1 MEKSNSFAYY
11 LNKYLA
17 VHLPGERGL
26 ATNSIMSYRDSFSLF
41 LKFLKSE
48 KHLRPEQLQM
58 SFLTREL
65 IVEFATWLEAS
76 RKCSISTRNQ
86 RIGAIRA
93 FCKWL
98 AYENPEFLKLSAEV
112 EALKL
117 KKNAKPAINYLSVEA
132 LQCLLNQPNSSTK
145 EGLRDLT
152 LLALT
157 YDTGARVSE
166 IINLRFVDIRFSGPP
181 TIRLTGKGDKSRIV
195 PLLPQTV
202 AYLKTYVE
210 RWNFNVGEMQQSYV
224 FTNRSG
230 KKYTRAGIKYILDKH
245 VAAAKLSAP
254 TLLPENI
261 STHSLRHSKAMHLLQ
276 SGVNIVYIRDI
287 LGHSDLNTT
296 ERYARADTKM
306 KREALDRAEIAMPVQ
321 PILMQEKPL
330 ESLTHS
336 IEADMENWLK
346 NITKT

>member
-1 MEKSNSFAYY
+1 MEKSNSFAHY

-17 VHLPGERGL
+17 VHLPGERWL

-41 LKFLKSE
+41 LKFLKLE

-76 RKCSISTRNQ
+76 RKCSIATRNQ
-86 RIGAIRA
+86 RIGSIRA

-98 AYENPEFLKLSAEV
+98 AYENPEFLKLSADV

-117 KKNAKPAINYLSVEA
+117 KKAAKPKVIYLSVEA
-132 LQCLLNQPNSSTK
+132 MQYLLNQPDSSTK
-145 EGLRDLT
+145 EGIRDLT
-152 LLALT
+152 LLALI

-181 TIRLTGKGDKSRIV
+181 TIRLTGKGNKSRIV
-195 PLLPQTV
+195 PLLPETV
-202 AYLKTYVE
+202 AYLRAYVE
-210 RWNFNVGEMQQSYV
+210 RWNFDMSKIPQNYV

-230 KKYTRAGIKYILDKH
+230 KNYTRAGIKYILDKYA
-245 VAAAKLSAP
+245 AAAKLSMP
-254 TLLPENI
+254 MLLPDNI
-261 STHSLRHSKAMHLLQ
+261 SSHSLRHSKAMHLLQ

-306 KREALDRAEIAMPVQ
+306 KREALERAEIVMPFQ
-321 PILMQEKPL
+321 PIVIPEKPPDAF
-330 ESLTHS
+330 THS

-346 NITKT
+346 NIIKT